1 MNSARPAHAH
11 DFGELI
17 VYQKSRVLAQRIFEL
32 SRTFPREE
40 TYSLTDQVRRSSRSV
55 GAQIA
60 EAWAKRPYERNFLS
74 KLADANGELFET
86 QHWIDVAADCLYITA
101 ETRSQLHDQCREVG
115 RLIGG
120 MVAKADLFCQPDRMH
135 VKEAGAEYS
144 VDSGDFNSEDPG

>member
-60 EAWAKRPYERNFLS
+60 EAWAKRPYKRNFLS

-101 ETRSQLHDQCREVG
+101 ETR
-115 RLIGG
+115 
-120 MVAKADLFCQPDRMH
+120 
-135 VKEAGAEYS
+135 
-144 VDSGDFNSEDPG
+144 N